1 LVQCEIHNVVLGASC
16 LLLPVGPGERWVLIL
31 SQHPAWSIFVML
43 SLTIGPILLAL
54 TATSPLLQ
62 HWLAQEGGRTP
73 YRLFALSNLASLCG
87 LLAYPVVIEPS
98 LDISVQ
104 TTTWSWAYL
113 AFASLGIWVTWRTRR
128 LRTEAIQSSADRV
141 WILPTRRLA
150 WFSLAACSSA
160 LLLSVTNHLAENVA
174 AVPLLW
180 VLPLAVYLVTFI
192 VAFARPMGSRRD
204 LLIGLLLF
212 ALGILGYA
220 SYDVNSIEVIQVS
233 VPVFLGGLFICCFYC
248 HSELARLRPDDRE
261 LSGFYLMIAAGG
273 ATGSILV
280 GVVAPQIFQGLYE
293 LPVTLLLTAVLAA
306 ILSWQ
311 ENRWALR
318 LGTLAAAAYM
328 VAVLANN
335 VNAYHENTLA
345 LRRSFYGS
353 LRVVQSPR
361 ANTTQT
367 RTLFHG
373 IIEHGSQYLQL
384 PMRRHPTTYYGPES
398 GIGIV
403 LRECFD
409 SPKRVAVVGLGA
421 GTLAVY
427 GKRGDHYRFYELN
440 AQVIELANALFSYLR
455 ETPAAVSIVP
465 GDARLSLGRETS
477 LPFDIL
483 ALDAF
488 SGDAI
493 PVHLL
498 TREAMQLY
506 VKHLNRN
513 GVLAFHISN
522 DFLDLGPVVKQLAD
536 SIGMNAVLTRNHAN
550 PEDGTLASDWVLVTN
565 NQTVL
570 ENASVKVH
578 TEPLPSRPDLRTWT
592 DGYNNLLQILKT
604 PTIRASSGKEA
615 Y

>member
-1 LVQCEIHNVVLGASC
+1 MLG
-16 LLLPVGPGERWVLIL
+16 
-31 SQHPAWSIFVML
+31 
-43 SLTIGPILLAL
+43 LTIGPILVAL

-87 LLAYPVVIEPS
+87 LLAYPVAIEPR

-104 TTTWSWAYL
+104 ITVWSWAYV

-192 VAFARPMGSRRD
+192 VAFGRPMGSRRD

-220 SYDVNSIEVIQVS
+220 SYDVNSIEAIQVS

-280 GVVAPQIFQGLYE
+280 GVVAPQVFQGLYE

-306 ILSWQ
+306 LLGWQ

-353 LRVVQSPR
+353 LRVVQSPSR
-361 ANTTQT
+361 
-367 RTLFHG
+367 
-373 IIEHGSQYLQL
+373 
-384 PMRRHPTTYYGPES
+384 RRHPDANTLSRNHRARFAIPAIAHAS
-398 GIGIV
+398 SSNHV
-403 LRECFD
+403 LR
-409 SPKRVAVVGLGA
+409 PGVR
-421 GTLAVY
+421 
-427 GKRGDHYRFYELN
+427 YRHR
-440 AQVIELANALFSYLR
+440 S
-455 ETPAAVSIVP
+455 
-465 GDARLSLGRETS
+465 
-477 LPFDIL
+477 
-483 ALDAF
+483 
-488 SGDAI
+488 
-493 PVHLL
+493 
-498 TREAMQLY
+498 
-506 VKHLNRN
+506 
-513 GVLAFHISN
+513 
-522 DFLDLGPVVKQLAD
+522 
-536 SIGMNAVLTRNHAN
+536 
-550 PEDGTLASDWVLVTN
+550 
-565 NQTVL
+565 
-570 ENASVKVH
+570 
-578 TEPLPSRPDLRTWT
+578 SRMF
-592 DGYNNLLQILKT
+592 
-604 PTIRASSGKEA
+604 
-615 Y
+615 